1 MGIKTSDEMQSLLN
15 ARGHFSLRAPFLG
28 LEDAQALINILQEP
42 DSCLVVANG
51 LVLWWQVV
59 ANTSTEKYSGARI
72 SPAASEAAFNLL
84 PGSPWALF
92 GFVVSKQFGSAVY
105 LCYF

>member
-42 DSCLVVANG
+42 DS
-51 LVLWWQVV
+51 
-59 ANTSTEKYSGARI
+59 T
-72 SPAASEAAFNLL
+72 AASGGEY
-84 PGSPWALF
+84 
-92 GFVVSKQFGSAVY
+92 QH
-105 LCYF
+105 